1 MFRIILFLLLI
12 ALAAAG
18 AAWVA
23 DQPGSAVLSWGATR
37 ITMSLS
43 VFALLFGIVLV
54 AALMALGILGLL
66 WRAPGRVRRGRHER
80 RRVRG
85 RHAITQGLLAIGHG
99 DAATARRHADD
110 ARRLAGHDPLALL
123 LHAQSAQLDGDRSGA
138 NAAFRTMAERE
149 DTRLLGLRGLFIE
162 AQRADDAAAAVLIAE
177 EALRS
182 SPSSTWASHAVLG
195 FRCAQG
201 DWDGALKILDN
212 DLESG
217 LLDKASYRRKRGVLL
232 TARALELE
240 KVDRDLSRESV
251 MEAVKLAPTLVP
263 AAVLAAKFESEAHQ
277 VRRAM
282 RLVEAAW
289 LRHPHPDLADAYAH
303 VRLGDSAR
311 QRLVRVETLAA
322 KTPDHVEGKLAIA
335 RAAVDAGEF
344 GKAREALISL
354 TSNPTQRVAML
365 MAEIERTEHGDSGK
379 ARTWTLRAV
388 RARHDPAWTADG
400 YVSDRWRPVSP
411 MTGRLD
417 AFQWQTPVASLP
429 SSDRGATID
438 TSPFEEAMLA
448 APSPR
453 KDMMANE
460 GLADPPREIAPV
472 TPAPTAQDNAPLVAK
487 MEEKPQEKAE
497 AAPAEKHPEPVI
509 TLSPPAAAASAAP
522 PAESPASA
530 PAAPAPMF
538 RARADLNKPAA
549 PLPVIPIIRAPDD
562 PGIDDDAP
570 SDEFVEQIGTPKAQA
585 GGWRGFLSRW
595 GG

>member
-1 MFRIILFLLLI
+1 
-12 ALAAAG
+12 
-18 AAWVA
+18 
-23 DQPGSAVLSWGATR
+23 
-37 ITMSLS
+37 
-43 VFALLFGIVLV
+43 
-54 AALMALGILGLL
+54 
-66 WRAPGRVRRGRHER
+66 
-80 RRVRG
+80 
-85 RHAITQGLLAIGHG
+85 
-99 DAATARRHADD
+99 
-110 ARRLAGHDPLALL
+110 
-123 LHAQSAQLDGDRSGA
+123 
-138 NAAFRTMAERE
+138 
-149 DTRLLGLRGLFIE
+149 
-162 AQRADDAAAAVLIAE
+162 
-177 EALRS
+177 
-182 SPSSTWASHAVLG
+182 
-195 FRCAQG
+195 
-201 DWDGALKILDN
+201 
-212 DLESG
+212 
-217 LLDKASYRRKRGVLL
+217 
-232 TARALELE
+232 
-240 KVDRDLSRESV
+240 
-251 MEAVKLAPTLVP
+251 
-263 AAVLAAKFESEAHQ
+263 
-277 VRRAM
+277 
-282 RLVEAAW
+282 
-289 LRHPHPDLADAYAH
+289 
-303 VRLGDSAR
+303 
-311 QRLVRVETLAA
+311 
-322 KTPDHVEGKLAIA
+322 
-335 RAAVDAGEF
+335 
-344 GKAREALISL
+344 
-354 TSNPTQRVAML
+354 
-365 MAEIERTEHGDSGK
+365 
-379 ARTWTLRAV
+379 
-388 RARHDPAWTADG
+388 
-400 YVSDRWRPVSP
+400 